1 MPLSS
6 FEKHLLSEE
15 WLEAVR
21 EFDCRSSSNENFEKL
36 NNFLKKDALKYN
48 RDNFSRTNIYVKN
61 GVCIAYYSLAMNA
74 IKEAKIN
81 VEEEYSSLKSY
92 PALFLTRF
100 AIDKSYQKTGIGK
113 AILNDIIKHAYE
125 NKEIASRFLFLDAY
139 PESISWYLTNP
150 LFTIL
155 YSDMAE
161 RIESCCEK
169 RIINELNSHLTK
181 GHAIKCKLNEDDGNV
196 DIYKR
201 NCEKILFTHVTNIF
215 EELKNK
221 NPLLNVCHSKI
232 KLSFEEN
239 RPKIKLENFNNRP
252 NVQSIRDWLKG
263 KENILDMDITIP
275 LYVDINKYYKA
286 IYG

>member
-6 FEKHLLSEE
+6 FEKHILSEE
-15 WLEAVR
+15 WLEAVKQ
-21 EFDCRSSSNENFEKL
+21 FDCRSSLNENFEKL

-48 RDNFSRTNIYVKN
+48 QDNFSRTNIYVKN
-61 GVCIAYYSLAMNA
+61 GVCVAYYSLAMNA
-74 IKEAKIN
+74 IKEPKIT

-100 AIDKSYQKTGIGK
+100 AIDKSYQRTGIGK
-113 AILNDIIKHAYE
+113 KILNEIIKHAYE

-155 YSDMAE
+155 YSDLAE

-169 RIINELNSHLTK
+169 RIVSELNTRLK
-181 GHAIKCKLNEDDGNV
+181 LGHAIECELNEDENV
-196 DIYKR
+196 DVLKR
-201 NCEKILFTHVTNIF
+201 NCEKILSTHVNSIF
-215 EELKNK
+215 EEIKNE
-221 NPLLNVCHSKI
+221 NPLLKVCHSKI
-232 KLSFEEN
+232 KLTFEDN
-239 RPKIKLENFNNRP
+239 KPKIKLENFNTRQ
-252 NVQSIRDWLKG
+252 NVPSIRDWLKE
-263 KENILDMDITIP
+263 KENVLNMDITIP
-275 LYVDINKYYKA
+275 LYVDMNKYYKA